1 MDNRSNA
8 WARYKLLKKAL
19 QGSKK
24 VPASLVKACKSQ
36 GGLAKLDLPVEGITP
51 MALNTLKAKADEVI
65 EDGGWEKLDDMRKC
79 YLVAGKGVAA
89 KSATTSSRTA
99 NLKSKL
105 DAAEESLKTERR
117 YRIRLQVAY
126 EALLSRM
133 KTSAANDSDLAH
145 FINRHVTGF
154 SFKRLAVASTEGSGA
169 DG

>member
-1 MDNRSNA
+1 MDNRSNTQ
-8 WARYKLLKKAL
+8 ARYNLLKKAL
-19 QGSKK
+19 QGSKQI
-24 VPASLVKACKSQ
+24 PAALLKACQSQ
-36 GGLAKLDLPVEGITP
+36 GGLAKLDLQAEGIAP

-65 EDGGWEKLDDMRKC
+65 EDGGWKKLDDMRKS
-79 YLVAGKGVAA
+79 YLVVGKGLSA

-99 NLKSKL
+99 KLKSKL
-105 DAAEESLKTERR
+105 DAAEEALETERR

-133 KTSAANDSDLAH
+133 KSSAANDPDLAH

-154 SFKRLAVASTEGSGA
+154 SFKRLTMASPEGSGT